1 MLRRVFRLL
10 AYVFYYLLARHL
22 PRSYAPAGRFGVL
35 ARRAAACRML
45 DYAGEGINIEHGA
58 VFGSG
63 KGIRVGDRSDLG
75 VRAEILGSVT
85 IGDDVMMGP
94 GCTIISRDHHFD
106 DVSRPMNTQGLTDDR
121 PVIIE
126 DDVWLGA
133 NVTVTAG
140 VRVGRGS
147 VLAAGCVVTR
157 DVPAYSIVAGVPA
170 RIVRSRVSSEQAAR
184 VARRPARG
192 PRTHAPR
199 HADHSTRAASMAPGV
214 R

>member
-1 MLRRVFRLL
+1 
-10 AYVFYYLLARHL
+10 
-22 PRSYAPAGRFGVL
+22 
-35 ARRAAACRML
+35 
-45 DYAGEGINIEHGA
+45 
-58 VFGSG
+58 
-63 KGIRVGDRSDLG
+63 
-75 VRAEILGSVT
+75 
-85 IGDDVMMGP
+85 
-94 GCTIISRDHHFD
+94 
-106 DVSRPMNTQGLTDDR
+106 MNTQGLTDDR